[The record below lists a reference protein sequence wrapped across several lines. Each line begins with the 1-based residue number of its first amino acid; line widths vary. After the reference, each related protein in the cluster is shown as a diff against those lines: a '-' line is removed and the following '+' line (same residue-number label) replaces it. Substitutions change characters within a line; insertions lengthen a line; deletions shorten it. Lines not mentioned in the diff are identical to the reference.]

1 MVTKKTAS
9 GSSCIWTQ
17 TMITVTY
24 CICSEQCIY
33 QSNDI
38 CKTLRQESLRGSLLH
53 YPTAV
58 LEQFWTFRKNTSLD
72 SINVKAHSNNQTM
85 VQIYFFLNSCLIN
98 NLFFQDIKVTT
109 ISKHK
114 WNQWFKHNFSTAYIV
129 NNNSSKHAFEEYKGF
144 VFFYNLWNWKSRL
157 FDGHK
162 TTSKFRQ
169 FGIIYITL

>member
-17 TMITVTY
+17 T
-24 CICSEQCIY
+24 SG
-33 QSNDI
+33 
-38 CKTLRQESLRGSLLH
+38 KTLRQESLRGSLLH

-114 WNQWFKHNFSTAYIV
+114 WNQCIIKHNFSTAYIV

-144 VFFYNLWNWKSRL
+144 FFFNNLWNWKSRL